1 MPETATTVAEHV
13 RKTIADELEL
23 FDVLVV
29 TDTADLRPHH
39 EAGRMPNARL
49 VVVDDPAAPLTDAD
63 KLVLEIARAGKL
75 VRTWCSLTEGG
86 RRIAHEAAQTLNPH
100 FPDDARVLHITD
112 PPPHAWQSLVDP
124 FRDLVNGARARLP
137 AAVAKKP
144 ARRDRRRGGPAWFDT
159 DPESLAQRIILNFG
173 AELLIVAPPVHDR
186 KGFSTGFALD
196 EHGIWCAAGDIWARW
211 LVKISHKMR
220 VDALDAGLDDKALPP
235 TLAAISRIKNPRMIE
250 PVQQMLDAALR
261 ELREKGEPCP
271 DVTTCPAEHL
281 DADLQYLGAANGVVD
296 LHTGELVEPEQ
307 ARGHLV
313 TLRCPVEYHPDAT
326 HPALDKLF
334 AAWSPRLMGWWKGV
348 LGHSLRGLPKRLYFA
363 VGPPDSG
370 KSTLGTALSKVLGRH
385 MRTAAPDVLQKRNR
399 SSETQ
404 LTPGLRVWHRPTR
417 IVWINEIKETAIN
430 ERLTKDLSGGGD
442 RLAARGLHEDLVEED
457 VTATTFATC
466 NPESIPQLKLT
477 DSGMRS
483 RYKELRYPKA
493 TTLDPGLKP
502 TLCNDPGAQRALLAW
517 LVAAAVAAPVEPD
530 DVPEVHAATIE
541 RIRDDA
547 GEIGEFARRIVRGD
561 GVLTV
566 AQVWHAW
573 CEHNGEPMNAQA
585 PGGIGRRSLS
595 KALSDHIFDLGKP
608 RQITVD
614 GNNVRGWRGWRLLT
628 EEEAQ
633 RATAEQAEKTQPAA
647 DYAPSPEAEQAIRDL
662 LADFPDDFVFQGV
675 TLGRRTLYD
684 CLLQLS
690 KDRLLSLR
698 YVYQD
703 GHHLA
708 EHLQKYEPPT
718 ISVDSMKQVFRD
730 RDDGTLAGWL
740 LSLSIHFL
748 ASEADHKRPAGPAYE
763 QAKARFKSMTK
774 TTAREESAL
783 SRLLGAARQLDSVE
797 ANTEVLAQKAIELS
811 VEGSDSTQKQRWER
825 WFDADVEAAIKELLG
840 LKEPLEER
848 DYLGAAS
855 WPQAMFNMLV
865 EKAKQV
871 RQNRES
877 GKGHYNRMALEPIH
891 MMLIELARLET
902 LAVYQMI
909 AKELGDVVA
918 DPDGSGSA
926 EQG

>member
-13 RKTIADELEL
+13 RKTIAAELEL
-23 FDVLVV
+23 FEVLVV

-39 EAGRMPNARL
+39 EAGRMLNARL

-63 KLVLEIARAGKL
+63 KLVLESARAGKE
-75 VRTWCSLTEGG
+75 VRTWCSLTTEGG
-86 RRIAHEAAQTLNPH
+86 RRIAKEAAQTLNPH

-124 FRDLVNGARARLP
+124 FMDLVNGARARLP

-186 KGFSTGFALD
+186 KGFSTGLALD
-196 EHGIWCAAGDIWARW
+196 EYGIWCAAGDIWARW
-211 LVKISHKMR
+211 LVKISHRMR
-220 VDALDAGLDDKALPP
+220 FDALHAGLDDKALPP

-261 ELREKGEPCP
+261 ELREEGEPCP

-334 AAWSPRLMGWWKGV
+334 AAWPPVLMAWWKGV

-370 KSTLGTALSKVLGRH
+370 KSTLGTALSKVLGRY

-595 KALSDHIFDLGKP
+595 KALSDHIFDLDKP

-675 TLGRRTLYD
+675 TLGRGALCK
-684 CLLQLS
+684 CLLQVCNN
-690 KDRLLSLR
+690 DWLLGLR

-703 GHHLA
+703 GHQLA
-708 EHLQKYEPPT
+708 EHLPNA
-718 ISVDSMKQVFRD
+718 MNNVFYHGLENELTTSIVYQD
-730 RDDGTLAGWL
+730 RDDDAQAAAEGWL
-740 LSLSIHFL
+740 TLSIYAL
-748 ASEADHKRPAGPAYE
+748 AWEANLKRPAGPAYE
-763 QAKARFKSMTK
+763 QAKTRFKSMAK
-774 TTAREESAL
+774 TTAREEIAL
-783 SRLLGAARQLDSVE
+783 NYLLAAARRLDSVE
-797 ANTEVLAQKAIELS
+797 ADAEVLAQKAIELS
-811 VEGSDSTQKQRWER
+811 VEGSDSTQKQKWDR

-840 LKEPLEER
+840 LKEPSEAR

-855 WPQAMFNMLV
+855 WSEAMLNMLFR
-865 EKAKQV
+865 K
-871 RQNRES
+871 S
-877 GKGHYNRMALEPIH
+877 
-891 MMLIELARLET
+891 
-902 LAVYQMI
+902 
-909 AKELGDVVA
+909 
-918 DPDGSGSA
+918 
-926 EQG
+926 